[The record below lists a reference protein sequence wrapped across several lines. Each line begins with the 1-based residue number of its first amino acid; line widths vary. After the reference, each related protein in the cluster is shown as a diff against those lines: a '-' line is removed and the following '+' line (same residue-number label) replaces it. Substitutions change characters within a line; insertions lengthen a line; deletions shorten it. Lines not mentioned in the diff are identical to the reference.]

1 LSRVVRC
8 ASATGQP
15 VLANYAG
22 VGEEGEMRKLIKSKR
37 ATVVVQVLTG
47 AGSLTALVAV
57 LGAGLKWG

>member
-1 LSRVVRC
+1 MR
-8 ASATGQP
+8 
-15 VLANYAG
+15 NYAG